1 MNTEPTVKAISDE
14 PPAPDGKIADE
25 RVPHWSLPEYSL
37 ISEWLEGAGKIWL
50 PLHESPDADSLGSSL
65 AFARGLRSRGYD
77 CTVITSDP
85 LPRMYDCLYDA
96 DELFMGDVPPG
107 PPATHIA
114 CLDTSDP
121 TRTGGFYKA
130 NEDAFLRKN
139 GVKILNLDHHATN
152 LQYGHLNLVDP
163 RAAACAEQVAM
174 VFNELGWAVDEATAR
189 YILMGIVT
197 DTLCFRTPATSP
209 RTLRVASHMV
219 ERGGNLY
226 DIVDAVFNTR
236 PLSTIMLWSKV
247 LASVSVGANGR
258 VIFIRVTPK
267 MLQDAGAKE
276 EELEGLSSYLSS
288 VQDGVKVA
296 AVLKERE
303 DGVTRVSLRSKPGVD
318 VAAIARQFGGGGHPQ
333 AAGATIPATG
343 KQAEELFLKACE
355 EVLRET

>member
-1 MNTEPTVKAISDE
+1 MSTEPTE
-14 PPAPDGKIADE
+14 RPLPAPDSKVVDE
-25 RVPHWSLPEYSL
+25 RVPDWALPEYSL
-37 ISEWLEGAGKIWL
+37 ISQWLEGADKIWL
-50 PLHESPDADSLGSSL
+50 PLHESPDGDSLGSSL

-77 CTVITSDP
+77 CTVISSDP
-85 LPRMYDCLYDA
+85 IPQIYACLYDTG
-96 DELFMGDVPPG
+96 ELTVGEMPPG
-107 PPATHIA
+107 PLATHFA

-121 TRTGGFYKA
+121 ARTGSFYKA
-130 NEDAFLRKN
+130 NEAAFQRKN

-152 LQYGHLNLVDP
+152 LQYGDLNLVDP

-174 VFNELGWAVDEATAR
+174 VFNELGWAVDENTAR

-197 DTLCFRTPATSP
+197 DTLCFRTPATTT
-209 RTLRVASHMV
+209 RTLRVAAHMT

-226 DIVDAVFNTR
+226 PIVDAVFNTR
-236 PLSTIMLWSKV
+236 PLSTILLWSKV
-247 LASVSVGANGR
+247 LASVSVGADGR
-258 VIFIRVTPK
+258 VIFIRVTPQ
-267 MLQDAGAKE
+267 MLQEAGAKE

-288 VQDGVKVA
+288 VQDGIKVA

-343 KQAEELFLKACE
+343 KQAEEMFLRACE